1 MSSNLTARKRF
12 FIIDGYAILYRA
24 HFALIRNPLITSYGL
39 HTSALF
45 GFANQVLK
53 LIRSENPDYIAC
65 AFDSK
70 EKTFRHKMYKE
81 YKANRPKMPD
91 ELQMQLPHLWDML
104 EAMNL
109 PVLKKPGVE
118 ADDIIGTLAVQ
129 AEKER
134 LDTYIVS
141 GDKDFMQLMNNHI
154 FMYAPG
160 TRKSPDPI
168 IYDPVKVEERWGVPP
183 EKIIDL
189 LGLMGDSSDNV
200 PGVAGVGEKTAVKL
214 IKEYGS
220 LEGALANSDKI
231 TNKRV
236 YNGLKDGVENA
247 KLSKELVKILTEVDL
262 TYTVTELEKRDMDLD
277 ACAEK
282 FTELEFH
289 ALIRQLTPESKA
301 VLKPKISDTEKQYK
315 IILSEKDLD
324 ELVKELG
331 QAKRISFDLETTSVL
346 PMGADIVGLSF
357 STVPGSGWYIPILY
371 LEKEKDNFGKNDLN
385 TVLDKLEP
393 IFHDNSRAKTGQN
406 IKYDALILKQHGITV
421 QGLEFDTMIAAH
433 LLNPAARSYKLDIL
447 SLEYL
452 NHEMVPIEDL
462 IGKGR
467 NQITMDQVPLEK
479 AAFYAVEDADIA
491 FQLTE
496 MLELKLQEA
505 GLQEFFT
512 DIEMPLVP
520 VLLEMEHAGTF
531 VDPEFLKSM
540 SSEIDTKLDG
550 LIASI
555 YKLSGTEFN
564 INSTQ
569 QLANILFDILGL
581 PQIKKRS
588 TAENVLKQLQ
598 EYHELPKRILEYRKY
613 NKLKNTYVDALPEL
627 INDKTGRIHTTFNQ
641 TIAATG
647 RLSSTNPN
655 FQNIPIRT
663 DEAREIRKS
672 FRAQKDGWK
681 IFSAD
686 YSQVEL
692 RIMAHFSR
700 DKGLIAAFQNGEDI
714 HSRTA
719 SHVFNV
725 PIDLV
730 LPEMRRTAKVVNFG
744 IMYGAGPFRMSQEL
758 GIPRKEAVA
767 IIESYFE
774 QYPGIQNYI
783 DTTLEKAR
791 NNKYVETIL
800 GRRRPVWDADSD
812 NGLRRQAAERMAIN
826 MPIQGSAA
834 EMIKLAMI
842 AIQKEMIQWGMKTKL
857 ILQIHDEL
865 LFEFPNDEE
874 EILVKLVVDKMENAM
889 ELSVPIIVDYGIG
902 ETWYDA
908 H

>member
-1 MSSNLTARKRF
+1 M
-12 FIIDGYAILYRA
+12 
-24 HFALIRNPLITSYGL
+24 
-39 HTSALF
+39 
-45 GFANQVLK
+45 
-53 LIRSENPDYIAC
+53 
-65 AFDSK
+65 
-70 EKTFRHKMYKE
+70 
-81 YKANRPKMPD
+81 
-91 ELQMQLPHLWDML
+91 
-104 EAMNL
+104 
-109 PVLKKPGVE
+109 
-118 ADDIIGTLAVQ
+118 
-129 AEKER
+129 
-134 LDTYIVS
+134 
-141 GDKDFMQLMNNHI
+141 
-154 FMYAPG
+154 
-160 TRKSPDPI
+160 
-168 IYDPVKVEERWGVPP
+168 
-183 EKIIDL
+183 
-189 LGLMGDSSDNV
+189 
-200 PGVAGVGEKTAVKL
+200 
-214 IKEYGS
+214 
-220 LEGALANSDKI
+220 
-231 TNKRV
+231 
-236 YNGLKDGVENA
+236 
-247 KLSKELVKILTEVDL
+247 SKELVTILTEVDL
-262 TYTVTELEKRDMDLD
+262 TCAVTELEKRDMDLD

-289 ALIRQLTPESKA
+289 ALIRQLQPESKS
-301 VLKPKISDTEKQYK
+301 VLKPKISETEKQYK
-315 IILSEKDLD
+315 TILSEKDLD
-324 ELVKELG
+324 DLVKELG

-346 PMGADIVGLSF
+346 PMEADIVGLSF
-357 STVPGSGWYIPILY
+357 STGSDSGWYIPILY
-371 LEKEKDNFGKNDLN
+371 QEKEKNNFGKNDMD
-385 TVLDKLEP
+385 TVLKKLEP
-393 IFHDNSRAKTGQN
+393 LLEDNARAKTGQN

-421 QGLEFDTMIAAH
+421 RGLEFDTMIAAH

-496 MLELKLQEA
+496 LLEIRLQDA
-505 GLQEFFT
+505 GLHDFFT
-512 DIEMPLVP
+512 DIEIPLVP

-531 VDPEFLKSM
+531 VDPEFLRSM
-540 SSEIDTKLDG
+540 SSEIDTKLEG
-550 LIASI
+550 LITSI

-569 QLANILFDILGL
+569 QLANILFDILEL
-581 PQIKKRS
+581 PLVKKRS

-598 EYHELPKRILEYRKY
+598 EYHDLPKQILEYRKY

-627 INDKTGRIHTTFNQ
+627 INEKTGRIHSTFNQ

-663 DEAREIRKS
+663 DEGREIRKS

-692 RIMAHFSR
+692 RVMAHFSR

-767 IIESYFE
+767 IIESYFA

-791 NNKYVETIL
+791 NEKYVETIL

-842 AIQKEMIQWGMKTKL
+842 AIQKEMIQRGMKTKL

-889 ELSVPIIVDYGIG
+889 ELSVPIVVDYGIG

>member
-160 TRKSPDPI
+160 TRKSPEPI

-791 NNKYVETIL
+791 NNKYVETTL

-842 AIQKEMIQWGMKTKL
+842 AIQKEMIQRGMKTKL

-874 EILVKLVVDKMENAM
+874 EILVKLVVNKMENAM
-889 ELSVPIIVDYGIG
+889 ELSVPIIVDHGIG

>member
-53 LIRSENPDYIAC
+53 LIRSENPDYLAC

-160 TRKSPDPI
+160 TRKSPEPI

-289 ALIRQLTPESKA
+289 ALIRQLTPKSKA

-842 AIQKEMIQWGMKTKL
+842 AIQKEMIQRGMKTKL

-874 EILVKLVVDKMENAM
+874 EILVKLVVNKMENAM
-889 ELSVPIIVDYGIG
+889 ELSVPIIVDHGIG

>member
-282 FTELEFH
+282 FSELEFH
-289 ALIRQLTPESKA
+289 ALIRQLTPKSKA

-512 DIEMPLVP
+512 DIEIPLVP

-774 QYPGIQNYI
+774 EYPGIQNYI

-791 NNKYVETIL
+791 NNKYVESIL

-812 NGLRRQAAERMAIN
+812 IGLRRQAAERMAIN

-842 AIQKEMIQWGMKTKL
+842 AIQKEMIQRGMKTKL

-874 EILVKLVVDKMENAM
+874 EILVKLVVNKMENAM
-889 ELSVPIIVDYGIG
+889 ELSVPIIVDHGIG

>member
-160 TRKSPDPI
+160 TRKSPEPI

-289 ALIRQLTPESKA
+289 ALIRQLTPKSKA

-842 AIQKEMIQWGMKTKL
+842 AIQKEMIQRGMKTKL

-874 EILVKLVVDKMENAM
+874 EILVKLVVNKMENAM
-889 ELSVPIIVDYGIG
+889 ELSVPIIVDHGIG